1 VSGAGDERDD
11 HRPRGAPRGEPRLD
25 PGWFDAQVEMDR
37 QRIRNRVAGGC
48 VIAGITLLVLVVAVA
63 ALSFARPRS
72 SQLTATM

>member
-48 VIAGITLLVLVVAVA
+48 VIAGIGLLVLVVALA
-63 ALSFARPRS
+63 ALSFARPS
-72 SQLTATM
+72 SGSARPS